1 MKFKIREKVNSL
13 THLIGAA
20 VALLGLILLI
30 RKAIDSSVP
39 PKILVG
45 VIVFGLS
52 LIALYTTSGI
62 YHMLVVPQ
70 KILLRLKK
78 LDHSMIFVLI
88 AGTFTP
94 ILLTTL
100 NGPWQTY
107 SLILIWSIA
116 LGGVLFKIFWIQ
128 APRWLYTGIYLG
140 MGWMGALLVGAVY
153 QRAGIG
159 GLLFLILGGLSY
171 SVGAVIYG
179 LKKPNFSKE
188 FGFHEF
194 FHCFDLLGSLFHY
207 FLVYL
212 FLI

>member
-1 MKFKIREKVNSL
+1 
-13 THLIGAA
+13 
-20 VALLGLILLI
+20 
-30 RKAIDSSVP
+30 
-39 PKILVG
+39 
-45 VIVFGLS
+45 
-52 LIALYTTSGI
+52 
-62 YHMLVVPQ
+62 
-70 KILLRLKK
+70 
-78 LDHSMIFVLI
+78 MIFVLI